1 MYVVYCAMHAC
12 SLLLN
17 YHVIVFLFFK
27 GGVGGFK
34 IISRGN
40 LNNIWVKPVRATKE
54 HLDATRPLKH
64 RPTQLSMFKILDPFL
79 K

>member
-40 LNNIWVKPVRATKE
+40 LNNVWVKPVRATKE

-64 RPTQLSMFKILDPFL
+64 TQLSMFKILDPFL